1 MNPPSVESLFSLDG
15 KVCLVTGGS
24 RGLGY
29 QMAGG
34 FLEAGAARVYITAR
48 TAKVCEDAAVSLS
61 NYGDCV
67 ALPCDISSVANIDK
81 LVAELTERED
91 HVDVL
96 VNNAGTGWGAAFGE
110 YPETGWDKVM
120 DLNVKSPFFL
130 TQAMTPLLKEN
141 ATADNTACVINIGSI
156 AAIIGD
162 AFQNYSYGASKA
174 AVHQMTRNL
183 AKDLAEDHIRVNA
196 IAPGRF
202 FSKLTEY
209 ASQNKAQYEAEIAA
223 IPLHR
228 WGGDT
233 DIAGVAIMLAS
244 KAGAFITGE
253 IIRVDGGATLVS

>member
-1 MNPPSVESLFSLDG
+1 MSPASVESLFSLDG
-15 KVCLVTGGS
+15 KTCLVTGGS

-29 QMAGG
+29 QMAKG
-34 FLEAGAARVYITAR
+34 FLDAGAARVYITAR
-48 TAKVCEDAAVSLS
+48 TAQACEEAASSLS
-61 NYGDCV
+61 EHGECV
-67 ALPCDISSVANIDK
+67 AVPCDISSVANIEK
-81 LVAELTERED
+81 LVADLTGRED

-96 VNNAGTGWGAAFGE
+96 VNNAGTAWGGAFDE
-110 YPETGWDKVM
+110 YPEKGWDKVM
-120 DLNVKSPFFL
+120 NLNVKSPFFL
-130 TQAMTPLLKEN
+130 TQAMTPLLKKN

-156 AAIIGD
+156 AGIIGD
-162 AFQNYSYGASKA
+162 GFQNYSYGPSKA

-183 AKDLAEDHIRVNA
+183 AKDLAEEHIRVNA

-202 FSKLTEY
+202 FSKMTEY
-209 ASQNKAQYEAEIAA
+209 ASKNKKQYEAEIAA